1 MKIQLPTQE
10 ELQIIMEKY
19 QDKEGSVENLES
31 MLKDLFKNSMQTML
45 EAEMDT
51 HLGYEKHSH
60 L

>member
-1 MKIQLPTQE
+1 MKMQFPTQE

-51 HLGYEKHSH
+51 HLGYEKHSNI
-60 L
+60 